1 MIDEQTRR
9 SCEARVR
16 ELMARCDDVFLAMI
30 EVAKMADQLLEALQT
45 NRAPLEDS
53 AATASRVREPTDA
66 RSVALVRRLYCLPA
80 LWLPI
85 FEDLLAG
92 VERSEAAARRAED
105 PEGVT

>member
-1 MIDEQTRR
+1 MIDDDARR

-16 ELMARCDDVFLAMI
+16 ELMARCDDVILVMI
-30 EVAKMADQLLEALQT
+30 EVAKVADQLLEELQANGPT
-45 NRAPLEDS
+45 PLEDDP

-66 RSVALVRRLYCLPA
+66 RSVALVRRLHRLPA

-92 VERSEAAARRAED
+92 VERSERRAED